1 MLRVQLLFSK
11 VLFTLIP
18 GLSFTQKSHEQN
30 EVYCPKYPGGQAS
43 ALTVTRTQTTID
55 QRAQASLLPSRQIRE
70 KSHTRITRHNDPLEK
85 NQHTSV
91 PSPGFLG
98 KCYFGSRQ
106 PQEHFI
112 IKSQRCK
119 IYIGKKCF
127 ARAM

>member
-1 MLRVQLLFSK
+1 MQQLVFK
-11 VLFTLIP
+11 VLFKLIP
-18 GLSFTQKSHEQN
+18 SLSSYSLKKAMNKMRFIVPDILVGKPLLLELPGYRQLLTRELRHPYSRAGQLEKKAIFTQR
-30 EVYCPKYPGGQAS
+30 G
-43 ALTVTRTQTTID
+43 TTTL
-55 QRAQASLLPSRQIRE
+55 Q
-70 KSHTRITRHNDPLEK
+70 KKKT
-85 NQHTSV
+85 V

-98 KCYFGSRQ
+98 KCYFSSRQ